1 METSQRIF
9 AMLVVI
15 FLLHLSGIVKASH
28 MVYSELQSTSPD
40 IVDSKLR
47 TGYHFQP
54 PMHWIND
61 PNGPM
66 YYKGLY
72 HLFYQYNPKGA
83 VWGNIVWAHSVSTD
97 MINWVALEPAIY
109 PTKPFDIEGCWSGS
123 ATILSDGTPTIMYT
137 GIDSDNHQVQNIA
150 FPANSSDP
158 YLREWIK
165 PDYNPIIAP
174 TFRVNASAFRDPTT
188 AWLGSDD
195 YWRVAVGSKWNKRGK
210 VILYRSKDLKNW
222 IKAKHPLH
230 SAPETGMWE
239 CPDFFPV
246 AKEGKLGLDTSM
258 YGHGMRH
265 VLKVSLDLTRF
276 EYYTIGTYYRKI
288 DRYVPDAMSVDN
300 SMGLRYDYGNF
311 YASKTFYDADKKRRI
326 LWGWSNESDS
336 VNADQTKGWSGI
348 QTVPR
353 TIWLDPSGKQ
363 LLQWPIEELGSLRG
377 NQVNLNDK
385 VVKGGDYFEVKGI
398 QTAQA
403 DVEVEFDVA
412 SLERAEPFDTAYI
425 GDAQALCKIKG
436 ADVKG
441 GVGPFGLWVLASS
454 KLQERTAV
462 FFRVFKNGE
471 KHVVLMCQDPTR
483 SSFGQK
489 LFKPTFA
496 GFVDLDIKK
505 TKKIYLRSL
514 IDNSVVESFGEK
526 GKTCITSRVYP
537 TLAIGSNAHLY
548 VFNNGEQ
555 DIKVSNLEAWEMTK
569 ADMNGA

>member
-1 METSQRIF
+1 
-9 AMLVVI
+9 
-15 FLLHLSGIVKASH
+15 
-28 MVYSELQSTSPD
+28 
-40 IVDSKLR
+40 
-47 TGYHFQP
+47 
-54 PMHWIND
+54 
-61 PNGPM
+61 M
-66 YYKGLY
+66 YYKGL
-72 HLFYQYNPKGA
+72 YQYNPKGA
-83 VWGNIVWAHSVSTD
+83 VWGNIVWAHSISTD

-137 GIDSDNHQVQNIA
+137 GIDSDNNQVQNIA
-150 FPANSSDP
+150 FPANLSDP

-188 AWLGSDD
+188 AWLGPDD
-195 YWRVAVGSKWNKRGK
+195 HWRVAVGSKWNKRGK
-210 VILYRSKDLKNW
+210 VILYRSKDFKNW
-222 IKAKHPLH
+222 IQVKHPLH

-246 AKEGKLGLDTSM
+246 AEEGKLGLDTSM

-276 EYYTIGTYYRKI
+276 EYYTIGTYDRKM
-288 DRYVPDAMSVDN
+288 DKYVPDATSVDN

-336 VNADQTKGWSGI
+336 VKADKTKGWSGI
-348 QTVPR
+348 QAVPR
-353 TIWLDPSGKQ
+353 TILLDPSGKQ
-363 LLQWPIEELGSLRG
+363 LLQWPIEELGSFRG
-377 NQVNLNDK
+377 KQVNLNNK
-385 VVKGGDYFEVKGI
+385 VVKSGDYFEVKGI

-403 DVEVEFDVA
+403 DVVVEFDVA
-412 SLERAEPFDTAYI
+412 SLEKAEPFDSSYI

-462 FFRVFKNGE
+462 FFRVFKDVD
-471 KHVVLMCQDPTR
+471 KHMVLMCQDPTR
-483 SSFGQK
+483 SSFGLK

-537 TLAIGSNAHLY
+537 TLSIGSNAHLY
-548 VFNNGEQ
+548 VFNNGEE
-555 DIKVSNLEAWEMTK
+555 DIKVSNLEAWEMRK
-569 ADMNGA
+569 ADMNGT